1 MLTSNATEVLVT
13 ELSKVSDQIV
23 TFCIG
28 LAITFVILGL
38 IIGAAKKALRNIF
51 KK

>member
-1 MLTSNATEVLVT
+1 MLSNSATEVLAT
-13 ELSKVSDQIV
+13 ELSKVSDQLV

-28 LAITFVILGL
+28 LAVTFVILGL
-38 IIGAAKKALRNIF
+38 IIGAVKKFLRNIF